1 MTLDIE
7 KLKKLNAERTRGE
20 WDDWGPVAADTD
32 GTMIMGPNY
41 GIAEVYGGTPSA
53 KRRAANAAFI
63 TEFANQADAIL
74 AQLKRVE
81 RLEGALRKISYHY
94 DNQDID
100 HVDFRVK
107 AAECARAALNNG
119 DEHAG

>member
-63 TEFANQADAIL
+63 TEAANQMDAIL
-74 AQLKRVE
+74 SRLKEADRME
-81 RLEGALRKISYHY
+81 EALESISYHF
-94 DNQDID
+94 DNQDLN
-100 HVDFRVK
+100 HVEYRVK
-107 AAECARAALNNG
+107 AAECARATLKGEDNAR
-119 DEHAG
+119 